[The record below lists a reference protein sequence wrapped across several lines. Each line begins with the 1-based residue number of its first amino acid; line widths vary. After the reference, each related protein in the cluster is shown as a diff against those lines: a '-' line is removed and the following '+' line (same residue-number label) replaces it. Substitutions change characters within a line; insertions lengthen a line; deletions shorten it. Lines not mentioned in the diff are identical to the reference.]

1 MAGNTE
7 QNPDSR
13 IAELRAKIA
22 SLEDQWARALA
33 EVEQVSREL
42 EALESEPKRLSRKLR
57 LTKNAPQKFD
67 QMLEEAKERLTE
79 ERKRVVRERY
89 QRLAEERADL
99 QEEVEKTLGDI
110 VVQLGKL
117 VDLHYMQLAL
127 ADEGGFAGPSMITP
141 QDAVQRLLRRKLRY
155 WL

>member
-1 MAGNTE
+1 MAGSTE

-22 SLEDQWARALA
+22 SLEEQWARALA

-89 QRLAEERADL
+89 QRLTEEFWSSEGYEQEFYASTRSGASIAL
-99 QEEVEKTLGDI
+99 QG
-110 VVQLGKL
+110 
-117 VDLHYMQLAL
+117 
-127 ADEGGFAGPSMITP
+127 
-141 QDAVQRLLRRKLRY
+141 AV
-155 WL
+155 